1 MTISQATQ
9 ATVVAAV
16 ETIVLDDSWI
26 ANRTG
31 EMIGINAFDL
41 LRSLERQTSQVQ
53 AEVETEPDEEVDDV
67 DVDPA
72 DSPPQAMVVANAP
85 TVQQATL
92 MSVSVPNLRVST
104 SESREERETAEG
116 AIPAAILES
125 FTNLSR
131 RFVCFIHP
139 SFP

>member
-1 MTISQATQ
+1 MTISQTIQ
-9 ATVVAAV
+9 AAAVAAV
-16 ETIVLDDSWI
+16 EGIVLDDSWI
-26 ANRTG
+26 ANATG

-41 LRSLERQTSQVQ
+41 LRSWKRQASQVQ

-85 TVQQATL
+85 TVRQATS
-92 MSVSVPNLRVST
+92 MSVSVPNLCVST

-116 AIPAAILES
+116 TTPAAFLES
-125 FTNLSR
+125 FANVAR
-131 RFVCFIHP
+131 RFVPLMC
-139 SFP
+139 